1 MSDCKT
7 FVFPDAAMCGG
18 GNKGLEGAVLGSMM
32 GGGNM
37 NGGMWNNPIWAI
49 VFLAA
54 LRNGGIFGNDN
65 NGSNQLDA
73 IQAQLASNQNSSL
86 LMDAI
91 KGNASSVHELA
102 TSLNC
107 DINAVQQAIN
117 SVQASICQIGNQV
130 GMSSAQIVN
139 AIQAGNMQLANTLQS
154 CCCDIRQ
161 EVTKMGYESQIN
173 NLQQSQ
179 LIQQNFAQQGYQAA
193 EQTCSIKQAIAD
205 QTKSVI
211 AVLDQ
216 QESSRK
222 DREITAL
229 TAQLTAASAR
239 AERQAEL
246 APLYAA
252 VDSLKCKLP
261 DTVTLP
267 YSCATAVPTA
277 AIYAAAASGLCGG
290 LTGIYG
296 QRSGQIWS

>member
-1 MSDCKT
+1 MSECKT
-7 FVFPDAAMCGG
+7 FVFPEAAMCGG
-18 GNKGLEGAVLGSMM
+18 GNKGLEGAMLGSMM
-32 GGGNM
+32 GGGMGM

-54 LRNGGIFGNDN
+54 LRNNGIFGNN
-65 NGSNQLDA
+65 NDGNNQLDA
-73 IQAQLASNQNSSL
+73 IQAQLSANQNSTL

-91 KGNASSVHELA
+91 KGNGNSVHELA

-117 SVQASICQIGNQV
+117 AVQSSVCQIGNQV
-130 GMSSAQIVN
+130 GMSSAQVIN
-139 AIQAGNMQLANTLQS
+139 AIQNGNMQLANTLQS

-179 LIQQNFAQQGYQAA
+179 LIQNGFAQMGYNSA

-205 QTKSVI
+205 QTRSVLCAI
-211 AVLDQ
+211 DA

-222 DREITAL
+222 DREISAL
-229 TAQLTAASAR
+229 TAQLASATAR

-246 APLYAA
+246 APLYQA
-252 VDSLKCKLP
+252 VNDIKCRQP
-261 DTVTLP
+261 ETVTLP
-267 YSCATAVPTA
+267 YSCATAVPTNLLYNA
-277 AIYAAAASGLCGG
+277 GL
-290 LTGIYG
+290 YG
-296 QRSGQIWS
+296 NFGRSGQIWS